1 MAVVVDDSIPV
12 GDILS
17 EIRNAAGD
25 LLETVE
31 LFDLYRGEQIAAG
44 KKSLAFSMTYRSYK
58 RSLESE
64 EVIEI
69 QDKIASHLKERF
81 KAEIREG

>member
-1 MAVVVDDSIPV
+1 M
-12 GDILS
+12 S
-17 EIRNAAGD
+17 EIRSVAGE

-31 LFDLYRGEQIAAG
+31 LFDLYRGKQIASG
-44 KKSLAFSMTYRSYK
+44 KKSLAFSLTFRSQK
-58 RSLESE
+58 RSLESQ
-64 EVIEI
+64 EVIVI